1 VPQPRPDTTAN
12 GLPAKG
18 GSPDDW
24 IPRVY
29 QELRRIARHE
39 MRHEAPSTLQT
50 TVLVHE
56 VYLRLF
62 AGREMA
68 WENRAHFFGAA
79 ARAMRQIL
87 IDHARA
93 RRAVKRGGGIHHY
106 TLEER
111 DVPAPVSDPD
121 QLLSL
126 HDAIDTLEQRDA
138 RKAQIVMLR
147 YFAGLSIAQTAKV
160 LDLSLTTVKNEWH
173 FARAWLYREMTRGD
187 SDAGTPNQEP
197 GDGE

>member
-1 VPQPRPDTTAN
+1 MPDHHAPATDVDAHRVVTA
-12 GLPAKG
+12 
-18 GSPDDW
+18 PDDW

-29 QELRRIARHE
+29 QELRQLARQE
-39 MRHEAPSTLQT
+39 MRGEARGTLQT

-62 AGREMA
+62 AGRELA

-93 RRAVKRGGGIHHY
+93 RRAVKRGGGVTHHSL
-106 TLEER
+106 TDR
-111 DVPAPVSDPD
+111 DVPAPVADPD
-121 QLLSL
+121 RLLCL
-126 HDAIDTLEQRDA
+126 HDALDRLERVDQ

-147 YFAGLSIAQTAKV
+147 YFAGLSIAQTATV

-173 FARAWLYREMTRGD
+173 FARAWLFREMAPDQTDPTELGHER
-187 SDAGTPNQEP
+187 
-197 GDGE
+197 